1 MSLIKVKGRGAENL
15 GRRRL
20 NPNGVA
26 CWYLKSNN
34 KSNSYRWL
42 QLS

>member
-20 NPNGVA
+20 NPNGAMLV
-26 CWYLKSNN
+26 SQNNN
-34 KSNSYRWL
+34 KSNSYR
-42 QLS
+42 QL